1 MLTTQ
6 VKWHQKLTGSGC
18 KTQWLC
24 GNLHCGLSSV
34 KVLVA
39 QKALNLWIFGMKIK
53 IQKIK
58 VTILKNAVDYGL
70 ILCYL
75 RKETLIEQIDVNL

>member
-39 QKALNLWIFGMKIK
+39 QKALDFWYENQDPKDKSNHTEKRCGLW
-53 IQKIK
+53 
-58 VTILKNAVDYGL
+58 TYL
-70 ILCYL
+70 ILS
-75 RKETLIEQIDVNL
+75 